1 MTLPTETVDA
11 WFTRFKGFYRPIV
24 GAVVD
29 LWPNSHAVTAK
40 VLALLARAIDLRL
53 IVLYRQIFASSAD
66 ATWLRRHAFEYG
78 IGGTEAGRAGGQVVV
93 QAQGSGTFPA
103 GLAFQRD
110 DGALFLTVASAIA
123 VPGPISLTVL
133 ADQAGT
139 AGNTDDGAVLTLIST
154 PPVAIAGGTGI
165 VSGGLGGGSAAEDP
179 EDLRARVL
187 QRKRNPPQGGSA
199 TDWERWAREV
209 AGVSRVFVDSY
220 SNTDRRVWVAI
231 TFAGRTNGIP
241 NNGDV
246 AAVQAHLSD
255 PNLRP
260 VTARVTVVAPTA
272 VPVAITATGVEPPTT
287 QVEAAIAAE
296 LDALFAER
304 MQVATPNRPFVL
316 PRAWISEAISR
327 ATGEDRHTLVTPAT
341 DLTFTAPGQLP
352 VRGTTSLS

>member
-1 MTLPTETVDA
+1 MTLPTDTVDG
-11 WFTRFKGFYRPIV
+11 WFSKFKGFYRPIV

-53 IVLYRQIFASSAD
+53 IVLYRQIFASTAD
-66 ATWLRRHAFEYG
+66 AVWLRRHAFEYG
-78 IGGTEAGRAGGQVVV
+78 IYSLAAGRAGGQVVV
-93 QAQGSGTFPA
+93 QAQGSGTFEA

-110 DGALFLTVASAIA
+110 DGALFVTVAPA
-123 VPGPISLTVL
+123 VATPGPVSLTVL

-139 AGNTDDGAVLTLIST
+139 AGNTDDGAILTLIS
-154 PPVAIAGGTGI
+154 PAPVAIAGGTGT

-187 QRKRNPPQGGSA
+187 QRKRNPPQGGSR

-220 SNTDRRVWVAI
+220 SNTDRRVWLAI

-241 NNGDV
+241 NGGDV

-260 VTARVTVVAPTA
+260 ITARVTVVAPT
-272 VPVAITATGVEPPTT
+272 PVAVNIAAIGVEPLTT
-287 QVEAAIAAE
+287 QVEAAIGAE

-304 MQVATPNRPFVL
+304 MQVATPNRPFAL

-327 ATGEDRHTLVTPAT
+327 AIGEDRHTLTLPAT
-341 DLTFTAPGQLP
+341 DLLFTAPGQLP